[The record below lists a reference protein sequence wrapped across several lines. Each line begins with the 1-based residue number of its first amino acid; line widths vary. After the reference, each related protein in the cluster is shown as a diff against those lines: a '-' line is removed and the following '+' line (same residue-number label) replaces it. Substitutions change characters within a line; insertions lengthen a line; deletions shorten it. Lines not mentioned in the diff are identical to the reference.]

1 MSRLSRE
8 KKREQQQAADAAN
21 RAAVPVDVRVPSD
34 GSDEP
39 VAYVDGARVIAGP
52 GEEIQQAVLN
62 RLHRIAVATGHAV
75 HATVRD
81 ERIGY
86 VVPLRVAP
94 DGFSTFAAQPVQLR
108 GVRDREQASPE
119 TPAPGIPPAPEKPRG
134 PAPQSPPAGPHTD
147 RPTHLL
153 RPVPEPEAPEDLRPA
168 ATSEATRDARPTPA
182 PEGRQPE
189 ARRPEARQP
198 EARRPEARQPEA
210 RRPEAR
216 QPEARRPEA
225 RQPEAPATP
234 GPSAPTP
241 GAPAAPAAVPAP
253 GAVPAS
259 GAPGSQ
265 VSAPLTPVQDVTPT
279 FPLHPSPG
287 IGTGTGGGT
296 RTGTGS
302 GTGTESG
309 TGTGCGTGTESGF
322 GSGSGSGT
330 GSEAPYDSPPTF
342 RLRRVPPPG
351 TVAPPTGVFGPPP
364 DMDARPHPAPSGA
377 ATAPAPVRTPTSDL
391 AAALDSDPDPRPT
404 PPRGFDAVAE
414 AVLGDE
420 PAAPAGSPLAAPVE
434 RINEAVR
441 AGRID
446 TAAAL
451 ADETLEQAA
460 QALGAEHPEVL
471 RLRELTAYIAY
482 LAGEPVRAFRL
493 SLDLAVVCRR
503 AGDSEAAYGNVRS
516 AATAWRGVRDPLLGL
531 ELGHDLIAL
540 WTELASEGGPAADEE
555 EELDSARARMG
566 RLTTR
571 ARDQR

>member
-39 VAYVDGARVIAGP
+39 RAYVDGVRVIAGP

-62 RLHRIAVATGHAV
+62 RLHRIALATGHAV

-94 DGFSTFAAQPVQLR
+94 DGSSAFAAQPVQSR
-108 GVRDREQASPE
+108 EARDRGEAPSE
-119 TPAPGIPPAPEKPRG
+119 TPAPGIPTAPETPPSPVPAPEG
-134 PAPQSPPAGPHTD
+134 AHAAPPPPPFAPGND

-153 RPVPEPEAPEDLRPA
+153 RPAPASEAPEDLRPA
-168 ATSEATRDARPTPA
+168 PA
-182 PEGRQPE
+182 PE
-189 ARRPEARQP
+189 ARES
-198 EARRPEARQPEA
+198 ES
-210 RRPEAR
+210 
-216 QPEARRPEA
+216 
-225 RQPEAPATP
+225 PA
-234 GPSAPTP
+234 
-241 GAPAAPAAVPAP
+241 AP
-253 GAVPAS
+253 GAVP
-259 GAPGSQ
+259 
-265 VSAPLTPVQDVTPT
+265 VSDT
-279 FPLHPSPG
+279 
-287 IGTGTGGGT
+287 GTGTG
-296 RTGTGS
+296 S
-302 GTGTESG
+302 A
-309 TGTGCGTGTESGF
+309 
-322 GSGSGSGT
+322 
-330 GSEAPYDSPPTF
+330 APYDSPPTF
-342 RLRRVPPPG
+342 RLRRVTPPPG

-364 DMDARPHPAPSGA
+364 DMDARPHPAEPEA
-377 ATAPAPVRTPTSDL
+377 APPPAPAPDPDL
-391 AAALDSDPDPRPT
+391 AAALAVDPDPRPT

-420 PAAPAGSPLAAPVE
+420 PAAPAGSPLADPME

-446 TAAAL
+446 TAARL
-451 ADETLEQAA
+451 ADETLEHAA
-460 QALGAEHPEVL
+460 QTFRAEHPEVL

-493 SLDLAVVCRR
+493 SLDLAVACRR
-503 AGDSEAAYGNVRS
+503 AGDAEAAYGNVRS

-531 ELGHDLIAL
+531 ELGRDLIAL
-540 WTELASEGGPAADEE
+540 WNELASEGGPAADEE
-555 EELDSARARMG
+555 EELDSARARMD

-571 ARDQR
+571 ARDLG

>member
-39 VAYVDGARVIAGP
+39 GAYVDGVRVIAGP

-62 RLHRIAVATGHAV
+62 RLHRIALATGHAV

-94 DGFSTFAAQPVQLR
+94 DGSSAFAAQPVQLR
-108 GVRDREQASPE
+108 GARERGGVPSE
-119 TPAPGIPPAPEKPRG
+119 TPSSGIAPAPETPRG
-134 PAPQSPPAGPHTD
+134 PAPSPEGAHTAPPSPPFAPRND

-153 RPVPEPEAPEDLRPA
+153 RPVPESEAPEDLRPA
-168 ATSEATRDARPTPA
+168 PA
-182 PEGRQPE
+182 S
-189 ARRPEARQP
+189 ASASDARQP
-198 EARRPEARQPEA
+198 ET
-210 RRPEAR
+210 
-216 QPEARRPEA
+216 
-225 RQPEAPATP
+225 PA
-234 GPSAPTP
+234 
-241 GAPAAPAAVPAP
+241 AP
-253 GAVPAS
+253 GAVSAS
-259 GAPGSQ
+259 GTSGSDTPGSDTPAPGS
-265 VSAPLTPVQDVTPT
+265 A
-279 FPLHPSPG
+279 
-287 IGTGTGGGT
+287 
-296 RTGTGS
+296 
-302 GTGTESG
+302 
-309 TGTGCGTGTESGF
+309 
-322 GSGSGSGT
+322 
-330 GSEAPYDSPPTF
+330 APYDSPPTF
-342 RLRRVPPPG
+342 RLRRVTPPPG

-364 DMDARPHPAPSGA
+364 DMDARPHPAEPEA
-377 ATAPAPVRTPTSDL
+377 ASAPAPAPDPDL
-391 AAALDSDPDPRPT
+391 EAALAVDPDPRPT

-420 PAAPAGSPLAAPVE
+420 PAAPAGSPLADPME

-441 AGRID
+441 VGRID
-446 TAAAL
+446 TAARL
-451 ADETLEQAA
+451 ADETLQHAA
-460 QALGAEHPEVL
+460 QTLGAEHPEVL

-493 SLDLAVVCRR
+493 SLDLAVACRR
-503 AGDSEAAYGNVRS
+503 AGDEEAAYGNVRS

-531 ELGHDLIAL
+531 ELGRDLIAL

-555 EELDSARARMG
+555 EELDSARARMD

-571 ARDQR
+571 ARDLG

>member
-39 VAYVDGARVIAGP
+39 GAYVDGVRVIAGP

-62 RLHRIAVATGHAV
+62 RLHRIALATGHAV

-94 DGFSTFAAQPVQLR
+94 DGSSAFAAQPVLLR
-108 GVRDREQASPE
+108 GARDKGGAPSE
-119 TPAPGIPPAPEKPRG
+119 TPASGMAPAPEAPRG
-134 PAPQSPPAGPHTD
+134 PAPSPEGAHTAPPSPPFAPGND

-153 RPVPEPEAPEDLRPA
+153 RPVPESEAPEDLW
-168 ATSEATRDARPTPA
+168 PA
-182 PEGRQPE
+182 P
-189 ARRPEARQP
+189 ASASASDARQP
-198 EARRPEARQPEA
+198 ET
-210 RRPEAR
+210 
-216 QPEARRPEA
+216 
-225 RQPEAPATP
+225 PA
-234 GPSAPTP
+234 
-241 GAPAAPAAVPAP
+241 AP
-253 GAVPAS
+253 GAVSAS
-259 GAPGSQ
+259 D
-265 VSAPLTPVQDVTPT
+265 T
-279 FPLHPSPG
+279 
-287 IGTGTGGGT
+287 
-296 RTGTGS
+296 
-302 GTGTESG
+302 
-309 TGTGCGTGTESGF
+309 
-322 GSGSGSGT
+322 SGSGT
-330 GSEAPYDSPPTF
+330 SGSDTPGSDTPAPGSAAPYDSPPTF
-342 RLRRVPPPG
+342 RLRKVTPPPG

-364 DMDARPHPAPSGA
+364 DMDARPHPAEPEA
-377 ATAPAPVRTPTSDL
+377 ASAPAPAPDPDL
-391 AAALDSDPDPRPT
+391 EAALAVDPDPRPT

-420 PAAPAGSPLAAPVE
+420 PAAPAGSPLADPME

-446 TAAAL
+446 TASRL
-451 ADETLEQAA
+451 ADETLQHAA
-460 QALGAEHPEVL
+460 QTLGAEHPEVL

-493 SLDLAVVCRR
+493 SLDLAVACRR
-503 AGDSEAAYGNVRS
+503 TGDEEAAYGNVRS

-531 ELGHDLIAL
+531 ELGGDLIAL

-555 EELDSARARMG
+555 EELDSARARMA

-571 ARDQR
+571 ARDLG

>member
-39 VAYVDGARVIAGP
+39 GAYVDGVRVIAGP

-62 RLHRIAVATGHAV
+62 RLHRIALATGHAV

-94 DGFSTFAAQPVQLR
+94 DGSSAFAAQPVQLR
-108 GVRDREQASPE
+108 GERDREEASSE
-119 TPAPGIPPAPEKPRG
+119 TPSSGTAPAPEAPRG
-134 PAPQSPPAGPHTD
+134 PAPSPEGAHTALPSPPFAPGND

-153 RPVPEPEAPEDLRPA
+153 RPVPESEAPEDLWPA
-168 ATSEATRDARPTPA
+168 PAPAPASASDARQLETPA
-182 PEGRQPE
+182 
-189 ARRPEARQP
+189 
-198 EARRPEARQPEA
+198 
-210 RRPEAR
+210 
-216 QPEARRPEA
+216 
-225 RQPEAPATP
+225 
-234 GPSAPTP
+234 
-241 GAPAAPAAVPAP
+241 AP
-253 GAVPAS
+253 GAVPPFDARQPETPA
-259 GAPGSQ
+259 APGA
-265 VSAPLTPVQDVTPT
+265 VSVSDT
-279 FPLHPSPG
+279 
-287 IGTGTGGGT
+287 
-296 RTGTGS
+296 
-302 GTGTESG
+302 
-309 TGTGCGTGTESGF
+309 
-322 GSGSGSGT
+322 SGSGT
-330 GSEAPYDSPPTF
+330 SGSDTSVSGSPAPGSAAPYDSPPTF
-342 RLRRVPPPG
+342 RLRRVTPPPG

-364 DMDARPHPAPSGA
+364 DMAARPHPAEPV
-377 ATAPAPVRTPTSDL
+377 ATTDPAPAPAPSRTPDRDL
-391 AAALDSDPDPRPT
+391 EAALAVDPDPRPT

-420 PAAPAGSPLAAPVE
+420 PAAPEGSPLADPME

-441 AGRID
+441 SGRID
-446 TAAAL
+446 TAARL
-451 ADETLEQAA
+451 ADETLEHAVQT
-460 QALGAEHPEVL
+460 LGAEHPEVL

-493 SLDLAVVCRR
+493 SLDLAVACRR
-503 AGDSEAAYGNVRS
+503 AGDEEAAYGNVRS

-531 ELGHDLIAL
+531 ELGGDLIAL

-555 EELDSARARMG
+555 EELDSARARMA

-571 ARDQR
+571 ARDLG

>member
-8 KKREQQQAADAAN
+8 KKREQQQAADVTN

-39 VAYVDGARVIAGP
+39 GAYVDGVRVIAGP

-62 RLHRIAVATGHAV
+62 RLHRLAVATGHAV

-94 DGFSTFAAQPVQLR
+94 DGSSTFAAQPVQLR

-119 TPAPGIPPAPEKPRG
+119 TPAPGIRPAPETRGPAPQDPPRG
-134 PAPQSPPAGPHTD
+134 PAPQPPPRAQAPQPSPSGPDTD

-153 RPVPEPEAPEDLRPA
+153 RPLREPEVPEDLRPA
-168 ATSEATRDARPTPA
+168 SVSEVPGGARPVSVSEVPGGARPVSVSEVPGGARPVSVSGDRESEA
-182 PEGRQPE
+182 RQAE
-189 ARRPEARQP
+189 VRRPEA
-198 EARRPEARQPEA
+198 
-210 RRPEAR
+210 
-216 QPEARRPEA
+216 
-225 RQPEAPATP
+225 PAAS
-234 GPSAPTP
+234 GPSAPEP
-241 GAPAAPAAVPAP
+241 GAPAAPGAASTP
-253 GAVPAS
+253 
-259 GAPGSQ
+259 GAPGSR
-265 VSAPLTPVQDVTPT
+265 VSAPPTAVQDATPT
-279 FPLHPSPG
+279 FPLHPIPG
-287 IGTGTGGGT
+287 TD
-296 RTGTGS
+296 TGS
-302 GTGTESG
+302 GTGT
-309 TGTGCGTGTESGF
+309 
-322 GSGSGSGT
+322 GSRTGSGT
-330 GSEAPYDSPPTF
+330 GSEAPDDSPPTF
-342 RLRRVPPPG
+342 RLRRVPAPG

-364 DMDARPHPAPSGA
+364 DMDARPHPAQPDA
-377 ATAPAPVRTPTSDL
+377 VTAPAPVRTPASDL
-391 AAALDSDPDPRPT
+391 AAALDADPDPRPT

-420 PAAPAGSPLAAPVE
+420 PATPAGSPLADPVE

-446 TAAAL
+446 TAARL

-460 QALGAEHPEVL
+460 LALGAEHPEVL

-503 AGDSEAAYGNVRS
+503 AGDTEAAYGNVRS

-531 ELGHDLIAL
+531 ELGHDLIGL

-555 EELDSARARMG
+555 EELDSARARMD

-571 ARDQR
+571 ARDLR

>member
-8 KKREQQQAADAAN
+8 KKREQQQDADAAN

-39 VAYVDGARVIAGP
+39 GAYVDGVRVIAGP

-94 DGFSTFAAQPVQLR
+94 DGSSTFAAQPVQLR
-108 GVRDREQASPE
+108 GVRDREQASSEP
-119 TPAPGIPPAPEKPRG
+119 PAPGIPPAPETPRG
-134 PAPQSPPAGPHTD
+134 PAPQSPPAGPDTG
-147 RPTHLL
+147 RPTHQL
-153 RPVPEPEAPEDLRPA
+153 RAVPEREAPEDLRPA
-168 ATSEATRDARPTPA
+168 STTEAPGDARPGPA
-182 PEGRQPE
+182 FGD
-189 ARRPEARQP
+189 
-198 EARRPEARQPEA
+198 
-210 RRPEAR
+210 
-216 QPEARRPEA
+216 
-225 RQPEAPATP
+225 RQPEAPAAP
-234 GPSAPTP
+234 GPSATQR
-241 GAPAAPAAVPAP
+241 GA
-253 GAVPAS
+253 
-259 GAPGSQ
+259 
-265 VSAPLTPVQDVTPT
+265 SAPVTPAQDATPT
-279 FPLHPSPG
+279 FPLHPIPG
-287 IGTGTGGGT
+287 TETGSGAGTGTGP
-296 RTGTGS
+296 GTGAD
-302 GTGTESG
+302 
-309 TGTGCGTGTESGF
+309 
-322 GSGSGSGT
+322 
-330 GSEAPYDSPPTF
+330 APYDSPPTF
-342 RLRRVPPPG
+342 RLRRVPRPG

-364 DMDARPHPAPSGA
+364 DMDARPHPVQPGA
-377 ATAPAPVRTPTSDL
+377 ASAPAPARTPASDL
-391 AAALDSDPDPRPT
+391 AAALDADPDPRPT

-420 PAAPAGSPLAAPVE
+420 PAAPAGSPLADPME

-446 TAAAL
+446 TAARL

-482 LAGEPVRAFRL
+482 LAGEPLRAFRL

-503 AGDSEAAYGNVRS
+503 AGDTEAAYGNVRS

-555 EELDSARARMG
+555 EELDSARARMD

-571 ARDQR
+571 ARDLR

>member
-39 VAYVDGARVIAGP
+39 GAYVDGVRVIAGP

-62 RLHRIAVATGHAV
+62 RLHRIALATGHAV

-94 DGFSTFAAQPVQLR
+94 DGSSAFAAQPVQLR
-108 GVRDREQASPE
+108 GERDREEASSE
-119 TPAPGIPPAPEKPRG
+119 TPSSGTAPAPEAPRG
-134 PAPQSPPAGPHTD
+134 PAPSPEGAHTALPSPPFAPRND

-153 RPVPEPEAPEDLRPA
+153 RPVPESEAPEDLWPA
-168 ATSEATRDARPTPA
+168 PAPASASDARQLETPA
-182 PEGRQPE
+182 
-189 ARRPEARQP
+189 
-198 EARRPEARQPEA
+198 
-210 RRPEAR
+210 
-216 QPEARRPEA
+216 
-225 RQPEAPATP
+225 
-234 GPSAPTP
+234 
-241 GAPAAPAAVPAP
+241 AP
-253 GAVPAS
+253 GAVPPFDARQPETPA
-259 GAPGSQ
+259 APGA
-265 VSAPLTPVQDVTPT
+265 VSVSDT
-279 FPLHPSPG
+279 
-287 IGTGTGGGT
+287 
-296 RTGTGS
+296 
-302 GTGTESG
+302 
-309 TGTGCGTGTESGF
+309 
-322 GSGSGSGT
+322 SGSGT
-330 GSEAPYDSPPTF
+330 SGSGTSGSGTSGSGTSGSGTSGSGTSGSDTPVSGSPAPGSAAPYDSPPTF
-342 RLRRVPPPG
+342 RLRRVTPPPG

-364 DMDARPHPAPSGA
+364 DMAARPHPAEPV
-377 ATAPAPVRTPTSDL
+377 ATTDPAPAPAPAPSRTPDRDL
-391 AAALDSDPDPRPT
+391 EAALAVDPDPRPT

-420 PAAPAGSPLAAPVE
+420 PAAPEGSPLADPME

-441 AGRID
+441 SGRID
-446 TAAAL
+446 TAARL
-451 ADETLEQAA
+451 ADETLEHAVQT
-460 QALGAEHPEVL
+460 LGAEHPEVL

-493 SLDLAVVCRR
+493 SLDLAVACRR
-503 AGDSEAAYGNVRS
+503 AGDEEAAYGNVRS

-531 ELGHDLIAL
+531 ELGGDLIAL

-555 EELDSARARMG
+555 EELDSARARMA

-571 ARDQR
+571 ARDLG

>member
-39 VAYVDGARVIAGP
+39 GAYVDGVRVIAGP

-94 DGFSTFAAQPVQLR
+94 DGSSTFAAQPVQLR
-108 GVRDREQASPE
+108 GVRDREQASSE
-119 TPAPGIPPAPEKPRG
+119 TPAPGTPPAPETPRG

-153 RPVPEPEAPEDLRPA
+153 RPVPEREAPEDLRPA
-168 ATSEATRDARPTPA
+168 ATSEATRDARPAPA

-189 ARRPEARQP
+189 AS
-198 EARRPEARQPEA
+198 
-210 RRPEAR
+210 
-216 QPEARRPEA
+216 
-225 RQPEAPATP
+225 QPEAPATP
-234 GPSAPTP
+234 GPSAPAP

-253 GAVPAS
+253 GAVAAS
-259 GAPGSQ
+259 GAPGSR

-279 FPLHPSPG
+279 FPLHLNP
-287 IGTGTGGGT
+287 GTGTGT

-302 GTGTESG
+302 GTGTESW
-309 TGTGCGTGTESGF
+309 TGTESGT
-322 GSGSGSGT
+322 GTGSGT

-364 DMDARPHPAPSGA
+364 DMDARTHPAPSGA

-531 ELGHDLIAL
+531 ELGHDLVAL

-566 RLTTR
+566 RLTAR
-571 ARDQR
+571 ARGQGDPLRGSDQR

>member
-39 VAYVDGARVIAGP
+39 GAYVDGVRVIAGP

-62 RLHRIAVATGHAV
+62 RLHRIALATGHAV

-94 DGFSTFAAQPVQLR
+94 DGSSAFAAQPVQLR
-108 GVRDREQASPE
+108 GERDREEASSE
-119 TPAPGIPPAPEKPRG
+119 TPSSGTAPAPEAPRG
-134 PAPQSPPAGPHTD
+134 PAPSPEGAHTAPPPQPFAPGND

-153 RPVPEPEAPEDLRPA
+153 RPVPE
-168 ATSEATRDARPTPA
+168 SEASEDPWPA
-182 PEGRQPE
+182 P
-189 ARRPEARQP
+189 ASASDARQP
-198 EARRPEARQPEA
+198 ET
-210 RRPEAR
+210 
-216 QPEARRPEA
+216 
-225 RQPEAPATP
+225 PA
-234 GPSAPTP
+234 
-241 GAPAAPAAVPAP
+241 AP
-253 GAVPAS
+253 GAVSAS
-259 GAPGSQ
+259 G
-265 VSAPLTPVQDVTPT
+265 T
-279 FPLHPSPG
+279 
-287 IGTGTGGGT
+287 
-296 RTGTGS
+296 
-302 GTGTESG
+302 
-309 TGTGCGTGTESGF
+309 
-322 GSGSGSGT
+322 SGSGT
-330 GSEAPYDSPPTF
+330 SGSDTPGSDTPAPGSAAPYDSPPTF
-342 RLRRVPPPG
+342 RLRRVTPPPG

-364 DMDARPHPAPSGA
+364 DMDARPHPAEPEA
-377 ATAPAPVRTPTSDL
+377 ASAPAPAPDPDL
-391 AAALDSDPDPRPT
+391 EAALAVDPDPRPT

-420 PAAPAGSPLAAPVE
+420 PAAPAGSPLADPME

-441 AGRID
+441 VGRID
-446 TAAAL
+446 TAARL
-451 ADETLEQAA
+451 ADETLQHAA
-460 QALGAEHPEVL
+460 QTLGAEHPEVL

-493 SLDLAVVCRR
+493 SLDLAVACRR
-503 AGDSEAAYGNVRS
+503 AGDEEAAYGNVRS

-531 ELGHDLIAL
+531 ELGRDLIAL

-555 EELDSARARMG
+555 EELDSARARMD

-571 ARDQR
+571 ARDLG

>member
-1 MSRLSRE
+1 MSRLSPE

-34 GSDEP
+34 GSEEP
-39 VAYVDGARVIAGP
+39 GAYVDGVRVIAGP

-94 DGFSTFAAQPVQLR
+94 DGSSTFAAQPVQLR

-119 TPAPGIPPAPEKPRG
+119 TPAPGIPPAPETPRG

-168 ATSEATRDARPTPA
+168 ATSEAARGARPAPA

-189 ARRPEARQP
+189 AR
-198 EARRPEARQPEA
+198 
-210 RRPEAR
+210 
-216 QPEARRPEA
+216 
-225 RQPEAPATP
+225 QPEAPAAS
-234 GPSAPTP
+234 GP
-241 GAPAAPAAVPAP
+241 PAPAP
-253 GAVPAS
+253 GAVPAP
-259 GAPGSQ
+259 GAPGSG
-265 VSAPLTPVQDVTPT
+265 VPAPLTPVQDVTPT
-279 FPLHPSPG
+279 FPLHPIPG
-287 IGTGTGGGT
+287 TSTGTGTGGGT

-309 TGTGCGTGTESGF
+309 TGTGCGTGTESGT
-322 GSGSGSGT
+322 GSEYGT
-330 GSEAPYDSPPTF
+330 GSAAPYDSPPTF

-351 TVAPPTGVFGPPP
+351 TVVPPTGVFGPPP
-364 DMDARPHPAPSGA
+364 DMDARTHPAPSGA
-377 ATAPAPVRTPTSDL
+377 ATAPAPAPVRTPTSDL
-391 AAALDSDPDPRPT
+391 AAALDSDPDARPT
-404 PPRGFDAVAE
+404 PPRGFDAIAE
-414 AVLGDE
+414 AVLGEE

-540 WTELASEGGPAADEE
+540 WTELASEGGPAADEV